1 MQISTSKKSALSKA
15 KESLIN
21 AQNIITLSTI
31 IAIQKITGPSPRF
44 KTIIVS
50 FLTYFHENIVDITE
64 ESVNP
69 EFIGKY
75 LVNSPQKNFRITQ
88 RSSSRRRMA
97 DNASFLRE
105 TFENF
110 ESNQKH

>member
-1 MQISTSKKSALSKA
+1 MQISTSKKSAFSKA

-69 EFIGKY
+69 EFIGKH
-75 LVNSPQKNFRITQ
+75 LVIITQKNFRITQ
-88 RSSSRRRMA
+88 RSNSR
-97 DNASFLRE
+97 
-105 TFENF
+105 
-110 ESNQKH
+110 